1 MSITNG
7 SHVRLKNDPSRSGVV
22 ENISDRG
29 GRTTLSISFADGAK
43 RIPFEQVE
51 LVPTKLEGAADLI
64 QRGIVYP
71 PKSLRKLI
79 SHVKL
84 SGRLVDIFY
93 SMENSN
99 TTFFAHQFK
108 PVIKMLNSPTDGL
121 LVADEVGLGKT
132 IEAGLVWTEIA
143 ARYQAKRL
151 LVICPKV
158 LCQKWQKELQN
169 KNLWLKML

>member
-1 MSITNG
+1 
-7 SHVRLKNDPSRSGVV
+7 
-22 ENISDRG
+22 
-29 GRTTLSISFADGAK
+29 
-43 RIPFEQVE
+43 
-51 LVPTKLEGAADLI
+51 
-64 QRGIVYP
+64 
-71 PKSLRKLI
+71 
-79 SHVKL
+79 
-84 SGRLVDIFY
+84 
-93 SMENSN
+93 MENSN

-158 LCQKWQKELQN
+158 LCKKWQKELQDKFGLEARIFKADELLDALESKSVQQRGFIAICGIEN
-169 KNLWLKML
+169 FL